1 MTRRAIHLLSILL
14 AFGTSPLHGQA
25 RLPLDSVLERME
37 AVGREFRNLE
47 ADIERTKVVVI
58 VDDHSTSSGKF
69 YFARSGDSSRIR
81 MNIEKPARQELLIDK
96 GMLHMYFPRINQV
109 QVLDLGENQ
118 DKAEFMAI
126 GFGQSSADLLKYYD
140 VTLVAEESI
149 DGIATSILDLKPKSA
164 DFSAIFSNIR
174 LWIDQERWIPLHTK
188 LTEAGGD
195 YLDVRFSNIKING
208 RLSNSA
214 FELKL
219 PEDVQRIGGR

>member
-1 MTRRAIHLLSILL
+1 MILSAFRFLSILVF
-14 AFGTSPLHGQA
+14 FGAGAIYGQTPLS
-25 RLPLDSVLERME
+25 LETVLERME

-69 YFARSGDSSRIR
+69 YFARSGHTSRIR
-81 MNIEKPARQELLIDK
+81 MNIDKPSRQELLVDK
-96 GMLHMYFPRINQV
+96 GKLHMYFPRIKQAQV
-109 QVLDLGENQ
+109 ADLGKNQ

-126 GFGQSSADLLKYYD
+126 GFGQSSADILKYYD
-140 VTLVAEESI
+140 VTFVGQGTVA
-149 DGIATSILDLKPKSA
+149 GIMTYILDLTPKSA
-164 DFSAIFSNIR
+164 DFAAIFSNIR
-174 LWIDQERWIPLHTK
+174 LWVDQERWIPIQTK

-208 RLSNSA
+208 RLSNSV

-219 PEDVQRIGGR
+219 PKDVQIIGGR

>member
-1 MTRRAIHLLSILL
+1 MTRPALRLLSILL
-14 AFGTSPLHGQA
+14 LFGPGTLQGQTPV
-25 RLPLDSVLERME
+25 PLDTVLERME

-69 YFARSGDSSRIR
+69 YFARRGDTSRIR
-81 MNIEKPARQELLIDK
+81 MTIEKPARQELLIDK
-96 GMLHMYFPRINQV
+96 GMLQMYFPRINQV
-109 QVLDLGENQ
+109 QVADLGENQ

-140 VTLVAEESI
+140 VTLAGEESI
-149 DGIATSILDLKPKSA
+149 DGIATSILDLKPRSA

-208 RLSNSA
+208 RLSNSV

-219 PEDVQRIGGR
+219 PKDVQRIGGK

>member
-1 MTRRAIHLLSILL
+1 MTRSALRLLSILVL
-14 AFGTSPLHGQA
+14 FGTGTLLGQT
-25 RLPLDSVLERME
+25 RVSLDTVLERME

-69 YFARSGDSSRIR
+69 YFARSGDTSRIR
-81 MNIEKPARQELLIDK
+81 MTIEKPSRQELLIDK
-96 GMLHMYFPRINQV
+96 GMLQMYFPRINQV
-109 QVLDLGENQ
+109 QVADLGENQ

-140 VTLVAEESI
+140 VTLAGEESI
-149 DGIATSILDLKPKSA
+149 DGIATSILDLKPKSV

-188 LTEAGGD
+188 LAEAGGD
-195 YLDVRFSNIKING
+195 YLDVRFSNIRINR
-208 RLSNSA
+208 RLSNSV

-219 PEDVQRIGGR
+219 PKDVQRIGG

>member
-14 AFGTSPLHGQA
+14 AFGAGPLHGQV
-25 RLPLDSVLERME
+25 RLPLDTVLERME
-37 AVGREFRNLE
+37 TVGREFRNLE

-81 MNIEKPARQELLIDK
+81 MNIEKPARQQLLIDK
-96 GMLHMYFPRINQV
+96 GMLYMYFPRIKQV
-109 QVLDLGENQ
+109 QEFDLGENQ

-140 VTLVAEESI
+140 VTLVGEESI

-174 LWIDQERWIPLHTK
+174 LWIDQQNQK
-188 LTEAGGD
+188 D
-195 YLDVRFSNIKING
+195 
-208 RLSNSA
+208 
-214 FELKL
+214 
-219 PEDVQRIGGR
+219 Q